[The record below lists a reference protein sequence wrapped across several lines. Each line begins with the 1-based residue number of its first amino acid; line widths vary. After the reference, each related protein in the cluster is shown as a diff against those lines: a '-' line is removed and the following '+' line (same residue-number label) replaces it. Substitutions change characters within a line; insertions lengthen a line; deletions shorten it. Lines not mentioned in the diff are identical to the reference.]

1 MSSLPVIQEIEQSYM
16 KEEALPDVRVGDT
29 VAVSTYIVEGKKRR
43 LQKYEGIVIK
53 IQGAL
58 SRRSLTVRKIIDN
71 VGVEKSFLFHSPI
84 LSEIKILK
92 QGKVRRARLHYLRQ
106 RVGAKATRVKTKDP
120 VVGNA

>member
-1 MSSLPVIQEIEQSYM
+1 MSSQPIIEQIEKSYM
-16 KEEALPDVRVGDT
+16 KEESLPDVRVGDT
-29 VAVSTYIVEGKKRR
+29 VAVSTYIIEGKKKR

-53 IQGAL
+53 IQGTL
-58 SRRSLTVRKIIDN
+58 SRRSLTVRKIIDG

-106 RVGAKATRVKTKDP
+106 RVGVKATRVKTKDP
-120 VVGNA
+120 VTVNA